1 MESTPHGDYSG
12 TRLDW
17 NECPLGPSPR
27 GIARVRAASTA
38 LHRYPRGLLGEVT
51 AAVAADENVSCDAVL
66 LTNGVDEAVD
76 LVLALTDTAWYV
88 SPGFD
93 SYPDRAVVRG
103 VAMNRIGLDADWQP
117 TVAAHRLKG
126 RGTVFVAQPHN
137 PTGSLFRADWL
148 DDVVHGA
155 DLVFLDT
162 TYADFSDDPAAWAPA
177 SRPAGRHPRLLH
189 FRSFSKSHGLA
200 GIRLGALIGAPSLIR
215 ELSRR
220 QRFHSVDSVALHAL
234 AGSLEDPEHRAR
246 IREQVLT
253 LRPRYVRAL
262 RRHPLFAE
270 VRDTHANFVVCR
282 CLPGSDSADV
292 TRALAEAD
300 VWVRDC
306 APLGLAGWLRISV
319 GTADD
324 LTRLLSALDS
334 VHTHVPLSRLTSR
347 PLGAP
352 TP

>member
-27 GIARVRAASTA
+27 AIARVRTASTA

-51 AAVAADENVSCDAVL
+51 AAVAAHEHVSCDAVL

-76 LVLALTDTAWYV
+76 LVLALTDTGWYV

-93 SYPDRAVVRG
+93 SYPDRAIVRG
-103 VAMNRIGLDADWQP
+103 VTMRRIGLDADWQP
-117 TVAAHRLKG
+117 AVAAHHLRS

-137 PTGSLFRADWL
+137 PTGNLFHADWL
-148 DDVVHGA
+148 DDVMHGA

-177 SRPAGRHPRLLH
+177 ARTAGRHPQLLH

-234 AGSLEDPEHRAR
+234 AGSLEDPGHRAR

-253 LRPRYVRAL
+253 MRPEYVRAL

-270 VRDTHANFVVCR
+270 VRDTQANFVVSRCR
-282 CLPGSDSADV
+282 PGTDSADI
-292 TRALAEAD
+292 TQALADAD
-300 VWVRDC
+300 VWVRDSG
-306 APLGLAGWLRISV
+306 PLGLAGWLRISV

-324 LTRLLSALDS
+324 LTRLLSALDT
-334 VHTHVPLSRLTSR
+334 VRTHVSIPRPSPR